1 MTEFI
6 EYNNKAERLAIVLDI
21 AKKLKNY
28 KLKNGS
34 TINLYNSDLC
44 SFIEDYKKI
53 TNAYIKQDENDIND
67 FKGTLLFEEINKNI
81 EFILPAKKSTQPL
94 FVIRYN

>member
-1 MTEFI
+1 MT

-28 KLKNGS
+28 KLKNES

-44 SFIEDYKKI
+44 SFINDYKKI
-53 TNAYIKQDENDIND
+53 TNAYIKQDENDIKD
-67 FKGTLLFEEINKNI
+67 FTGTLLFEEINKNI
-81 EFILPAKKSTQPL
+81 EYILPAKKSTQPL

>member
-1 MTEFI
+1 MT

-28 KLKNGS
+28 KLKNKS

-53 TNAYIKQDENDIND
+53 TNAYIKQDENDIKD
-67 FKGTLLFEEINKNI
+67 FKGTLKFEEINKNI
-81 EFILPAKKSTQPL
+81 EYILPAKKSTEPL

>member
-1 MTEFI
+1 MT

-28 KLKNGS
+28 KLKNES

-53 TNAYIKQDENDIND
+53 TNAYIKQDENDIKD
-67 FKGTLLFEEINKNI
+67 FKGTLKFEEINKNI
-81 EFILPAKKSTQPL
+81 EYILPAKKSTEPL